1 MTASTKARF
10 GPMHMTMER
19 ERTSREA
26 TTPASRIP
34 SASDEVNHRVAN
46 QLQLIAA
53 LISAEARTIVD
64 AGTLGVLERTR
75 QRIVAVGAVHRQLY
89 VGSRSEVDL
98 GEYLDD
104 LAEQLS
110 RTCGPQRQIE
120 IDADTVPV
128 TADVATSFGILT
140 TELITNACKHAYGA
154 DEPGD
159 IVVRLRRRPD
169 GAYQFTVE
177 DRGSGDGTPG
187 RQAGLGCRLIDATVA
202 KLGATA
208 VWEGAKPG
216 TRFHMDVCF

>member
-1 MTASTKARF
+1 
-10 GPMHMTMER
+10 MHMTMER
-19 ERTSREA
+19 EMTSKEA
-26 TTPASRIP
+26 TTPASRMP

-53 LISAEARTIVD
+53 LISAEARTVAD
-64 AGTLGVLERTR
+64 AGTVGVLERTR
-75 QRIVAVGAVHRQLY
+75 QRIVAVGAVHRQLH

-98 GEYLDD
+98 GEYLED

-110 RTCGPQRQIE
+110 RTCGLQRQVR

-128 TADVATSFGILT
+128 TADVATAFGILG

-159 IVVRLRRRPD
+159 IFVLLRRQPD
-169 GAYQFTVE
+169 GAYRFTVE
-177 DRGSGDGTPG
+177 DRGSGDGTAG
-187 RQAGLGCRLIDATVA
+187 RQAGLGSRLIHATVA

-208 VWEGAKPG
+208 VWEDARPG
-216 TRFHMDVCF
+216 TRFRTDVRF